1 MREDT
6 HQSAGHPVLSQLVS
20 LIPLDLVK
28 QAVAKHDSDRYY
40 KQMHTYRH
48 LVFILYGVICRCHS
62 LNHLIKSLTFLE
74 GKLSHL
80 GINRLPARSTL
91 SDANIGRSS
100 DVFSSIY
107 FLLYQ
112 HYSTYLSEG
121 HIQLFINGE
130 VAPERIELFD
140 SSTISLFVDIF
151 KGAGRQPINGKKK
164 GGLKV
169 HTKLPLVGNT
179 PDFIYLSDASKN
191 DKDFLGQLKVEAGQI
206 YVFDKGYVNYSKWH
220 EWTTQGGYY
229 LTRLNDNANYE
240 VLAGQPNDAYQ
251 YSAGGIIA
259 DYRIQLGEGEARLVV
274 YKDPLT
280 NKVLK
285 FVTNLFECQAE
296 TVAMIYKCRWSIE
309 VLFKQVKQNFEL
321 YYFFSDSA
329 EGIKTQVWIALI
341 ANLLFSVI
349 HKQVKECEAFTVIA
363 AMASNNLG
371 SHVSLISLVKEKVRS
386 GEKRDIA
393 KVQLDLFCSKE
404 GALFQNQNKSP

>member
-6 HQSAGHPVLSQLVS
+6 YQSAGHPVLSQLVS
-20 LIPLDLVK
+20 LIPADLVAK
-28 QAVAKHDSDRYY
+28 AVDEHRSDRYY

-74 GKLSHL
+74 GKLTHL
-80 GINRLPARSTL
+80 GITQLPARSTL
-91 SDANIGRSS
+91 SDANMGRSS
-100 DVFSSIY
+100 DVFASLY
-107 FLLYQ
+107 LLLYQ
-112 HYSTYLSEG
+112 YYSSCLSVG

-130 VAPERIELFD
+130 VDPGRIELFD

-151 KGAGRQPINGKKK
+151 KGVGRQPINGKKK

-169 HTKLPLVGNT
+169 HTKLPLAGNT

-220 EWTTQGGYY
+220 EWTAKGVYY
-229 LTRLNDNANYE
+229 LTRLNDNAHYDI
-240 VLAGQPNDAYQ
+240 LAGQPNDIYQ

-259 DYRIQLGEGEARLVV
+259 DYHIQLGEGEARLVT
-274 YKDPLT
+274 YKDPLSG
-280 NKVLK
+280 KVLE
-285 FVTNLFECQAE
+285 FVTNLFECKAE

-309 VLFKQVKQNFEL
+309 VLFKQIKQNFEL
-321 YYFFSDSA
+321 YHFFSDSA

-349 HKQVKECEAFTVIA
+349 HKQVKECEAFTVLV

-371 SHVSLISLVKEKVRS
+371 SHVSLIKLVKEKVRS
-386 GEKRDIA
+386 GEKRDID
-393 KVQLDLFCSKE
+393 KVQLDLFCSIE
-404 GALFQNQNKSP
+404 GALFENQNKSP

>member
-1 MREDT
+1 MRKDT
-6 HQSAGHPVLSQLVS
+6 YQSAGHPVLSQLVS
-20 LIPLDLVK
+20 FIPLDLVEK
-28 QAVAKHDSDRYY
+28 AVAEHDSDRYY
-40 KQMHTYRH
+40 KQMHTFRH

-74 GKLSHL
+74 GKLTHL
-80 GINRLPARSTL
+80 GITRLPARSTL

-100 DVFSSIY
+100 DVFASIY
-107 FLLYQ
+107 LLLYQ
-112 HYSTYLSEG
+112 HYSAYLSSG

-169 HTKLPLVGNT
+169 HTKLPLSGST
-179 PDFIYLSDASKN
+179 PDFIYLSAASKN
-191 DKDFLGQLKVEAGQI
+191 DKDFLGQLKVRPGQV

-220 EWTTQGGYY
+220 EWTTKGVYY
-229 LTRLNDNANYE
+229 LTRLNDNAHYE
-240 VLAGQPNDAYQ
+240 ILTGQPNDFHQ

-259 DYRIQLGEGEARLVV
+259 DYRIQLGEGQARLVI
-274 YKDPLT
+274 YKDPLSG
-280 NKVLK
+280 KVLE
-285 FVTNLFECQAE
+285 FVTNLLDCKAI
-296 TVAMIYKCRWSIE
+296 TIAMIYKCRWSIE

-321 YYFFSDSA
+321 YHFFSDAA
-329 EGIKTQVWIALI
+329 EGIKTQVWIVLI

-349 HKQVKECEAFTVIA
+349 HKQVKECEAFTVLV

-371 SHVSLISLVKEKVRS
+371 SHVSLIKLIKEKVRA

-393 KVQLDLFCSKE
+393 KVQLDLFCPGQ
-404 GALFQNQNKSP
+404 GALFEDQNKSP